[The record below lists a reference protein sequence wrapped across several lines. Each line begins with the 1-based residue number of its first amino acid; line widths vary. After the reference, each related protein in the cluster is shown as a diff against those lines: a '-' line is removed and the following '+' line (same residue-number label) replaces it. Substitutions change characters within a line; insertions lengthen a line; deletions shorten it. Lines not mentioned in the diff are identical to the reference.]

1 MAKNKKNRN
10 SNKYKG
16 YSKGNNS
23 STYNREDFSEEDIES
38 LHLLEIQLRGTLIV
52 IYGQLLLIQANF
64 QGREV
69 IYNKYKSND
78 DIETGGINNSNT
90 TSQVTPDRT
99 VLKATY
105 IFFLIKLLFIQIAFT
120 RYNTVY
126 NKKINGEFPYSLEL
140 NIMYLLY

>member
-69 IYNKYKSND
+69 IYNKYKEKS
-78 DIETGGINNSNT
+78 S
-90 TSQVTPDRT
+90 SYR
-99 VLKATY
+99 
-105 IFFLIKLLFIQIAFT
+105 
-120 RYNTVY
+120 
-126 NKKINGEFPYSLEL
+126 
-140 NIMYLLY
+140 